1 MLEGMGGDRRS
12 AILAEIEALGPVLAG
27 CIIERSTR
35 CQTESCHCRA
45 DPPRLHGPYPTWTHR
60 ENGRQVTKSLSA
72 EQAEA
77 LRPFLAR
84 DRRLHEL
91 VHELEAASIELIE
104 QAQGIT
110 LGRQT
115 ALGKRRPKAGK

>member
-1 MLEGMGGDRRS
+1 MAGLVDRPLVGFRD
-12 AILAEIEALGPVLAG
+12 L
-27 CIIERSTR
+27 
-35 CQTESCHCRA
+35 Q
-45 DPPRLHGPYPTWTHR
+45 
-60 ENGRQVTKSLSA
+60 QTKSLSA

-104 QAQGIT
+104 QAKGIT

-115 ALGKRRPKAGK
+115 ALGNRRP